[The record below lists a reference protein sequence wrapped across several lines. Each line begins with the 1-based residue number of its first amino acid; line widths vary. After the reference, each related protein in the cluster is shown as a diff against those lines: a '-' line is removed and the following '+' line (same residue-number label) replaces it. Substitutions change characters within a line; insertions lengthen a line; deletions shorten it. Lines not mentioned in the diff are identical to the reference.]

1 MRFQLRKK
9 NWTILIMHPL
19 LLVSLQFKI
28 EHFHSQATATLQL
41 LMLMLYVA
49 IIQGFSKNRTSSS
62 FIYIYLF
69 GLCLSTYSAKYV
81 YVRNEQEGWIK
92 TEGKIL
98 QKHSKSDLILFS
110 SPLNI
115 KCIKLVLLYVH
126 PCCWPMRFDSEK
138 YYDIKR

>member
-1 MRFQLRKK
+1 
-9 NWTILIMHPL
+9 MHPL

-62 FIYIYLF
+62 FKYIFLF
-69 GLCLSTYSAKYV
+69 GLYLSTYSAKYV
-81 YVRNEQEGWIK
+81 YLRNEQEGWIE
-92 TEGKIL
+92 TEGKFL

-115 KCIKLVLLYVH
+115 KCINKKI
-126 PCCWPMRFDSEK
+126 FK
-138 YYDIKR
+138 I